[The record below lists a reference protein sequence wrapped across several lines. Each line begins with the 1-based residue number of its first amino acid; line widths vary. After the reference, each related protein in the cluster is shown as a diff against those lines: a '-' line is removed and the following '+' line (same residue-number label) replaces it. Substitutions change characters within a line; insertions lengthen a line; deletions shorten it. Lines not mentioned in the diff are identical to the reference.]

1 MHLTESLGRWYIQK
15 PQCYELLNRSE
26 ALTHKTQ
33 HFVSTDP
40 MCIHQT
46 SFVSR
51 RVNDVTQYDIIN
63 TPVFC
68 LATFHTSPQV
78 VPNLV
83 RCRTALWELP
93 RTVLSDLPRT
103 VLSELPNPASL
114 TSLPVLMTKG
124 ARFSL
129 FQVRKE
135 NLSRKPWSE
144 DVTSTDLYTETS
156 MALKRR
162 LKGTTGEKWFHL
174 AHAIDLKQALLK
186 RPSLSREISWLM
198 VGSMYKNTRNTKK
211 DKSNL
216 DFRRSLRSKKRT
228 L

>member
-83 RCRTALWELP
+83 RCRTAL
-93 RTVLSDLPRT
+93 
-103 VLSELPNPASL
+103 
-114 TSLPVLMTKG
+114 
-124 ARFSL
+124 
-129 FQVRKE
+129 
-135 NLSRKPWSE
+135 
-144 DVTSTDLYTETS
+144 
-156 MALKRR
+156 
-162 LKGTTGEKWFHL
+162 
-174 AHAIDLKQALLK
+174 
-186 RPSLSREISWLM
+186 
-198 VGSMYKNTRNTKK
+198 
-211 DKSNL
+211 
-216 DFRRSLRSKKRT
+216 
-228 L
+228 